1 MKKFFLL
8 LTVMVLAFPGFVKT
22 QQTYEFKT
30 IGHGPLGDDLGTPMT
45 VCAMPDGSVAVF
57 DASTTSIVFFDK
69 TGKLTKKT
77 RIKIDAFTSSTIPTD
92 IQFGG
97 FVQPIS
103 FDCDDEGNLFLL
115 TAKNLGKLGQDGSMT
130 PVIDFSSLSPS
141 LTSPVMI
148 HISKNKFY
156 ILDQKLGVVMF
167 DSTGKY
173 EKTIGQ
179 QGKGSGKFNSPV
191 NFWVGV
197 DGSVVILDSND
208 LTNIFESETT
218 EMLVMMYD
226 HSGNLVKEFGPTG
239 TGLEAEDYT
248 LTSPWV
254 GTMTRTAIFLVDL
267 SLKNFEFNW
276 VIKQFNLEGDFVKV
290 WPLIR
295 DDKLEQPALIR
306 DVIISMDSGVND
318 SIYFT
323 MPFAG
328 RLLSEP
334 SMFVKI
340 GSSKSNTGTIKLPS
354 SAITTPSGN
363 TYVLDIFPPVIH
375 QYDSTGK
382 LVKEKEIKNNNSILP
397 GLDLTFG
404 IDMAYAKG
412 EIIVST
418 GMNVL
423 KVDEKSLEI
432 IGETDLS
439 SSSMDF
445 SIFQS
450 IAWKDGFLAAIDS
463 NGQVS
468 VSSGGIPIT
477 FDAMKDME
485 AKKLTDI
492 AFDKNG
498 SILVLDP
505 TIKKIGMYTT
515 SGSFMGKIDISPTIE
530 SPSSICCLPTGE
542 IAIVDALN
550 CNINLI
556 ASNGSV
562 ISNFG
567 KLGAIT
573 STSTE
578 QDYAANPG
586 EFYLPTHVTSN
597 TDGILTVVDFGNCRV
612 QTAKNATPPPP
623 EKTPAKLSV
632 SHTKIDFG
640 KVYYENEGA
649 SVQIEIKNLGE
660 TDMSGLIKTGTG
672 KIKVTPKI
680 ITPETKTVT
689 VTFVPEKSMA
699 WRPFGDKLTI
709 ETNGGNAEIPVTAN
723 VIGKVIKMTIG
734 STSFQVTTDKL
745 ETVTSPRSPEIVS
758 GKTYVPL
765 RATGDIF
772 KAGINWDNATKKV
785 TFTMDGKTI
794 ELWIGKNTASV
805 DGQEVPLSSPPIILN
820 SSTYVPIRF
829 VSEQMGASVE
839 WDDQSKTVTIT
850 YPKP

>member
-8 LTVMVLAFPGFVKT
+8 LTIMVLAFPGFVKT

-77 RIKIDAFTSSTIPTD
+77 RIKIDAFTSSTIPADT
-92 IQFGG
+92 QFGG
-97 FVQPIS
+97 LVQPIS

-115 TAKNLGKLGQDGSMT
+115 TAKNLGKLGQDGSTT
-130 PVIDFSSLSPS
+130 PVIDFSSLSPA
-141 LTSPVMI
+141 LTAPIMV

-156 ILDQKLGVVMF
+156 ILDQKLGVAVF
-167 DSTGKY
+167 DSTGKF

-197 DGSVVILDSND
+197 DGSVVILDSQN
-208 LTNIFESETT
+208 FGSQEEAETT
-218 EMLVMMYD
+218 EMLLMVYD
-226 HSGNLVKEFGPTG
+226 HSGNLTKEFGPSASDMET
-239 TGLEAEDYT
+239 EDYM
-248 LTSPWV
+248 LTMPWV
-254 GTMTRTAIFLVDL
+254 GTMTRTAIYLVDI
-267 SLKNFEFNW
+267 SFKNYQLNW

-290 WPLIR
+290 WPIIR
-295 DDKLEQPALIR
+295 DDKLEQPSLIK
-306 DVIISMDSGVND
+306 DVIISMDSGSDD
-318 SIYFT
+318 SVYFT

-328 RLLSEP
+328 KLLSEP

-340 GSSKSNTGTIKLPS
+340 GSSKSDTGTIKLPS

-382 LVKEKEIKNNNSILP
+382 LIKEVEIKDNFSILP
-397 GLDLTFG
+397 GFDLSFG
-404 IDMAYAKG
+404 IDMTYAKG

-418 GMNVL
+418 GMHVL
-423 KVDEKSLEI
+423 KIDEKTLEV

-439 SSSMDF
+439 SSSMGY

-450 IAWKDGFLAAIDS
+450 IAWKDGSLAAIDS

-485 AKKLTDI
+485 AKKLTDV

-562 ISNFG
+562 ISSFG
-567 KLGAIT
+567 KPGPIS
-573 STSTE
+573 STATE

-586 EFYLPTHVTSN
+586 EFYMPTHITSN
-597 TDGILTVVDFGNCRV
+597 ADGILTIVDFGNCRV

-660 TDMSGLIKTGTG
+660 TDMSGLIKTDTG

-709 ETNGGNAEIPVTAN
+709 ETNGGNAEVPVTAN

-734 STSFQVTTDKL
+734 STSFQVTTDKQ

-772 KAGINWDNATKKV
+772 KAGIDWDNATKKV

-839 WDDQSKTVTIT
+839 WDGQTKTVTIT